1 MVGLVPVVFAVI
13 FLAFL
18 RCADSASNPTSAN
31 PLIIAAE
38 DRVVGSAIRFSF
50 SHDAEIFDSAALV
63 HQIDSVR
70 F

>member
-1 MVGLVPVVFAVI
+1 VL
-13 FLAFL
+13 LAMHL
-18 RCADSASNPTSAN
+18 
-31 PLIIAAE
+31 E

-50 SHDAEIFDSAALV
+50 SHDTDMFDSDALV